1 MPQVRRALK
10 DVLAGSVFIAIGAA
24 FAIGS
29 LTYDLGTPA
38 RMGPGYVPLLLAVV
52 LVGLGILIIVKGFI
66 AGTGESIGEVDWRA
80 VALITAAL
88 LFFGLTV
95 RGLGVVAALFGAALL
110 TALARSQTSLREAFL
125 IAIGL
130 TVLSVLIF
138 IVALQLRLP
147 LVGSWIPL

>member
-10 DVLAGSVFIAIGAA
+10 DVLAGGIFILLGAA
-24 FAIGS
+24 FAIGA

-38 RMGPGYVPLLLAVV
+38 RMAAGYVPLVLGLI
-52 LVGLGILIIVKGFI
+52 LVGLGMLTIAKGFI
-66 AGTGESIGEVDWRA
+66 AGTGEPIGEVDWRA
-80 VALITAAL
+80 VVLIIAAL

-95 RGLGVVAALFGAALL
+95 RGLGVVGALFGASLL
-110 TALARSQTSLREAFL
+110 TALARSQTSVREALL
-125 IAIGL
+125 IATGL

-147 LVGSWIPL
+147 LVGNWIPL

>member
-10 DVLAGSVFIAIGAA
+10 DVLAGGIFILLGAA
-24 FAIGS
+24 FAIGA

-38 RMGPGYVPLLLAVV
+38 RMGAGYVPLVLGLI
-52 LVGLGILIIVKGFI
+52 LVGLGLLTVAKGLI
-66 AGTGESIGEVDWRA
+66 AGTGEPIGAVDWRA
-80 VALITAAL
+80 VVLIIAAL

-110 TALARSQTSLREAFL
+110 TALARSQTSIREALL
-125 IAIGL
+125 IATGL

-147 LVGSWIPL
+147 LVGNWIPI